1 MSELEENGE
10 TTRFRRDDSGLRT
23 ETRGSRDPYA
33 YTIVNNRLSQALI
46 LHIIVRKEAYN
57 RRNII

>member
-46 LHIIVRKEAYN
+46 LHFTLTFIY
-57 RRNII
+57 